1 MIDKQIIDDN
11 NFKSSIFQNN
21 SQKQDG
27 INILRNEINSTKE
40 NLTSFEKEL
49 LSEKLTLN
57 ENAYI
62 NILKS
67 EKENLIKE
75 NQEKD
80 NKIKKLNY
88 QIIELNQKISSN
100 DSTQKIIDKISTNKN
115 NKNAQQNMMIEKF
128 KIEIIDL
135 QNKINELEIKN
146 SKLLFDNESLLNKI
160 KLINSEKI
168 NENNLKNLINQKK
181 IDYFYKQIEF
191 LNSKL
196 NNEIQKNKNVINNIN
211 SDKQNNDLI
220 NANDIYDK
228 FNEMRKKILDLDEE
242 NFLLQKENQNV
253 KNINE
258 ELQIIIKGKDEII
271 SRIQNNIINLDKKFN
286 LEKSYNININESKN
300 NIESNANIDKK
311 NKYKEMV
318 NVLLLQNEK
327 MNKENNELKI
337 NIKKLNQEKTE
348 FSTKENEYEK
358 VILIQEEKLKEYK
371 YKISILKIKINEL
384 HQELIYVKGG
394 LNNTNLNKIS
404 NKISHK
410 EFNENNQI
418 KNNNNSNLNRIVNL
432 KEVNNIKNGIKN
444 NKINLVD
451 INHNIS
457 NNLKND
463 INKLNNKVNVINDEI
478 NNKNN
483 IKISISDEYSN
494 KKINNNN
501 NNTGE
506 LYDNSLGRSPGEI
519 GEDKQEK
526 KIDYPRKNNKENFL
540 NESINK
546 ISNEYEDNNN
556 IDEIEENESED
567 EKKANNIL
575 YSYGKKD
582 NNNYKNSNNDYKS
595 PENNV
600 KLTNTQDFINN
611 NINDDKKQLQFIQE
625 YRDILNKI
633 DENINVSLNKVKG
646 DINQFKVEK

>member
-1 MIDKQIIDDN
+1 MIDKHIIDDN
-11 NFKSSIFQNN
+11 NFKSSIFQSNN
-21 SQKQDG
+21 QKQDG
-27 INILRNEINSTKE
+27 INNLSNEINKTKK
-40 NLTSFEKEL
+40 NLSSFEKEL
-49 LSEKLTLN
+49 MSEKLGLN
-57 ENAYI
+57 EDAYI

-80 NKIKKLNY
+80 NNIKKLNY

-100 DSTQKIIDKISTNKN
+100 ESTQKIIDKINSSKN
-115 NKNAQQNMMIEKF
+115 NKDDKQNMVIEKF
-128 KIEIIDL
+128 KIEIIEL

-146 SKLLFDNESLLNKI
+146 SKLSFDNESLLNKI
-160 KLINSEKI
+160 KLINSEKMS
-168 NENNLKNLINQKK
+168 ENNLKNLINQKK

-191 LNSKL
+191 LSSKL
-196 NNEIQKNKNVINNIN
+196 NNEIEKNKSAMNNIY

-228 FNEMRKKILDLDEE
+228 FNDMRKKILDLDEE
-242 NFLLQKENQNV
+242 NFRLEKENQNV

-286 LEKSYNININESKN
+286 LEKNNNININDSKN
-300 NIESNANIDKK
+300 NIESNMSVDKK

-318 NVLLLQNEK
+318 NTLLLQNEK
-327 MNKENNELKI
+327 MNKENTELKI

-384 HQELIYVKGG
+384 HRELMYVKGE
-394 LNNTNLNKIS
+394 LNNSNLNKIS
-404 NKISHK
+404 NTISHIEYNK
-410 EFNENNQI
+410 KQT
-418 KNNNNSNLNRIVNL
+418 KNNNPNSNSNRMVNI
-432 KEVNNIKNGIKN
+432 KETNNNKNGIKN
-444 NKINLVD
+444 NKINIVD
-451 INHNIS
+451 IS
-457 NNLKND
+457 NNNDLKRD
-463 INKLNNKVNVINDEI
+463 KNKLNNKANIINDEA

-483 IKISISDEYSN
+483 IMININDEYSN
-494 KKINNNN
+494 QKINNNN
-501 NNTGE
+501 NNTGA
-506 LYDNSLGRSPGEI
+506 LYNNSLGRSPDSN
-519 GEDKQEK
+519 GEDRQEK

-546 ISNEYEDNNN
+546 LSHEYEDNNN
-556 IDEIEENESED
+556 IEVIEEDESED
-567 EKKANNIL
+567 EKKANKIL
-575 YSYGKKD
+575 YSYEKNN
-582 NNNYKNSNNDYKS
+582 NNNYNNSNNDYKS

-646 DINQFKVEK
+646 DINKFKVEK

>member
-1 MIDKQIIDDN
+1 MNDNHIYDDK
-11 NFKSSIFQNN
+11 NFKSSIFQNS

-27 INILRNEINSTKE
+27 INILRNEINSTKQ

-49 LSEKLTLN
+49 LSDKLTLN

-80 NKIKKLNY
+80 NNIKKLNY

-100 DSTQKIIDKISTNKN
+100 ESTQKIIDKISTNKN

-196 NNEIQKNKNVINNIN
+196 NNEIEKNKNVINNIS

-286 LEKSYNININESKN
+286 LEKNYNININESKN
-300 NIESNANIDKK
+300 NNEPNANIDKK

-337 NIKKLNQEKTE
+337 NIKKLIQEKTE
-348 FSTKENEYEK
+348 FSNKENEYEN

-384 HQELIYVKGG
+384 HQELMYLKGG

-404 NKISHK
+404 NTIPHK

-418 KNNNNSNLNRIVNL
+418 KNNNNSNPIRMVNL
-432 KEVNNIKNGIKN
+432 KELNNNKNRIMN
-444 NKINLVD
+444 NKINSVD
-451 INHNIS
+451 INHTG
-457 NNLKND
+457 LKND
-463 INKLNNKVNVINDEI
+463 INKLNNKENPINDEV

-483 IKISISDEYSN
+483 IKKSISDENSN
-494 KKINNNN
+494 KKINNYNN
-501 NNTGE
+501 IGV
-506 LYDNSLGRSPGEI
+506 LYDNSLGRSPGTI

-556 IDEIEENESED
+556 IEEIEENESED

-582 NNNYKNSNNDYKS
+582 NNNYNNSNNDYKS

-646 DINQFKVEK
+646 DINKFKVEK

>member
-49 LSEKLTLN
+49 LSGKLTLN

-100 DSTQKIIDKISTNKN
+100 ESTQKIIDKISSIKI

-128 KIEIIDL
+128 KIEILDL

-196 NNEIQKNKNVINNIN
+196 NNEIQKNKNVINNIT

-300 NIESNANIDKK
+300 NIDSNANIDKK

-384 HQELIYVKGG
+384 HQELMYVKGG
-394 LNNTNLNKIS
+394 LNNTNLNKIGNTVS
-404 NKISHK
+404 HMNIMKKTNSKI
-410 EFNENNQI
+410 I
-418 KNNNNSNLNRIVNL
+418 IIILIDWLN
-432 KEVNNIKNGIKN
+432 
-444 NKINLVD
+444 
-451 INHNIS
+451 
-457 NNLKND
+457 
-463 INKLNNKVNVINDEI
+463 
-478 NNKNN
+478 
-483 IKISISDEYSN
+483 
-494 KKINNNN
+494 
-501 NNTGE
+501 
-506 LYDNSLGRSPGEI
+506 
-519 GEDKQEK
+519 
-526 KIDYPRKNNKENFL
+526 
-540 NESINK
+540 
-546 ISNEYEDNNN
+546 
-556 IDEIEENESED
+556 
-567 EKKANNIL
+567 
-575 YSYGKKD
+575 
-582 NNNYKNSNNDYKS
+582 
-595 PENNV
+595 
-600 KLTNTQDFINN
+600 
-611 NINDDKKQLQFIQE
+611 
-625 YRDILNKI
+625 
-633 DENINVSLNKVKG
+633 
-646 DINQFKVEK
+646 

>member
-1 MIDKQIIDDN
+1 MIDNHIIDNN

-21 SQKQDG
+21 IQNQEG
-27 INILRNEINSTKE
+27 INILRNQINSTKQ

-49 LSEKLTLN
+49 LSDKLALN

-80 NKIKKLNY
+80 NNIKKLNY

-100 DSTQKIIDKISTNKN
+100 ESTQKIIDKISTNKN
-115 NKNAQQNMMIEKF
+115 IKNAQQNMMIEKF

-168 NENNLKNLINQKK
+168 NESNLKNLINQKK

-196 NNEIQKNKNVINNIN
+196 NNEIEKNKNVINNIS

-300 NIESNANIDKK
+300 NNEPNANIDKK
-311 NKYKEMV
+311 NKYKEMA

-348 FSTKENEYEK
+348 FSNKENEYEK

-384 HQELIYVKGG
+384 HQELMYFKGG
-394 LNNTNLNKIS
+394 VNNTNLNKIG
-404 NKISHK
+404 NTIPHK

-418 KNNNNSNLNRIVNL
+418 KNNNNSNPIRQVNL
-432 KEVNNIKNGIKN
+432 KELNNNKNRIMN
-444 NKINLVD
+444 NKINSVD
-451 INHNIS
+451 INHTG
-457 NNLKND
+457 LKND
-463 INKLNNKVNVINDEI
+463 INKLNNKVNPINDEV

-483 IKISISDEYSN
+483 IKISISDENSN
-494 KKINNNN
+494 KKINNYNN
-501 NNTGE
+501 VGV
-506 LYDNSLGRSPGEI
+506 LYDNSFNRTPGTI
-519 GEDKQEK
+519 REDKQEK

-556 IDEIEENESED
+556 IEEIEENESED

-582 NNNYKNSNNDYKS
+582 NNNYNNSNNDYKS

-646 DINQFKVEK
+646 DINKFKVEK

>member
-1 MIDKQIIDDN
+1 MNDKHIYDDK
-11 NFKSSIFQNN
+11 NFKSSIFQNS

-27 INILRNEINSTKE
+27 INILRNEINSTKQ

-49 LSEKLTLN
+49 LSDKLTLN

-80 NKIKKLNY
+80 NNIKKLNY

-100 DSTQKIIDKISTNKN
+100 ESTQKIIDKISTNKN

-196 NNEIQKNKNVINNIN
+196 NNEIEKNKNVINNIS

-286 LEKSYNININESKN
+286 LEKNYNININESKN
-300 NIESNANIDKK
+300 NNEPNANIDKK

-337 NIKKLNQEKTE
+337 NIKKLIQEKTE
-348 FSTKENEYEK
+348 FSNKENEYEN

-384 HQELIYVKGG
+384 HQELMYLKGG

-404 NKISHK
+404 NTIPHK

-418 KNNNNSNLNRIVNL
+418 KNNNNSNPIRMVNL
-432 KEVNNIKNGIKN
+432 KELNNNKNRIMN
-444 NKINLVD
+444 NKINSVD
-451 INHNIS
+451 INHTG
-457 NNLKND
+457 LKND
-463 INKLNNKVNVINDEI
+463 INKLNNKENPINDEV

-483 IKISISDEYSN
+483 IKKSISDENSN
-494 KKINNNN
+494 KKINNYNN
-501 NNTGE
+501 IGV
-506 LYDNSLGRSPGEI
+506 LYDNSLGRSPGTI

-556 IDEIEENESED
+556 IEEIEENESED

-582 NNNYKNSNNDYKS
+582 NNNYNNSNNDYKS

-646 DINQFKVEK
+646 DINKFKVEK

>member
-1 MIDKQIIDDN
+1 MIDNHIIDNN

-21 SQKQDG
+21 IQNQDG
-27 INILRNEINSTKE
+27 INILRNQINSTKQ

-49 LSEKLTLN
+49 LSDKLTLN

-80 NKIKKLNY
+80 NNIKKLNY

-100 DSTQKIIDKISTNKN
+100 ESTQKIIDKISTNKN

-196 NNEIQKNKNVINNIN
+196 NNEIEKNKNVISNIS

-300 NIESNANIDKK
+300 NNEPNANIDKK

-348 FSTKENEYEK
+348 FSNKENEYEK

-384 HQELIYVKGG
+384 HQELMYFKGG
-394 LNNTNLNKIS
+394 VNNTNLNKIG
-404 NKISHK
+404 NTIPHK

-418 KNNNNSNLNRIVNL
+418 KNNNNSNPIRIVNI
-432 KEVNNIKNGIKN
+432 KELNNNKNRIMN

-451 INHNIS
+451 INHTG
-457 NNLKND
+457 LKND
-463 INKLNNKVNVINDEI
+463 INKLNNKVNVINDEV

-483 IKISISDEYSN
+483 IKISISDENSN
-494 KKINNNN
+494 KKINNYNN
-501 NNTGE
+501 VGV
-506 LYDNSLGRSPGEI
+506 LYDNSFNRTPGTI
-519 GEDKQEK
+519 REDKQEK

-556 IDEIEENESED
+556 IEEIEENESED

-575 YSYGKKD
+575 NSYGKKD
-582 NNNYKNSNNDYKS
+582 NNNYNNSNNDYKS

-646 DINQFKVEK
+646 DINKFKVKK